1 MLTARRTLSALLSL
15 LIAAALSVA
24 LLLKHYGVGTPADA
38 VCGPESGCDVVSQS
52 AYASIL
58 GVPLAAIGLIFY
70 VSLAGTLALATF
82 AGKAVRTGVARL
94 VLTALGVSLLVDLLL
109 LGIQA
114 TQLHAY
120 CVLCIATYLAG
131 GAAFLALIEARRA
144 DVTQALGPGEGRLV
158 VAGWLIGSLS
168 AVVSVAVYQT
178 ALAARPSSPTAMLGG
193 GAAGADALTRAQEE
207 VARLQATID
216 DPQKLEKYFSDK
228 ALREFEQAAPQMLDL
243 AGVPFKGPAE
253 APIKIVEFSDFLCPF
268 CRQLAEGFSAWLPQ
282 TGGRVSISFKQ
293 YPLDTACNTNIQ
305 RQVHEGS
312 CWLAMGGLCAAEQNR
327 FWPYHD
333 RVFGRDP
340 KPATRDDALRFATE
354 AGLDAG
360 AFGSCLERPA
370 TREKLLAGIAE
381 GFKSGVKGTPAVFI
395 NGKPLSRLNDLLTM
409 VAKESARLGLPPLP
423 PPQPPNR

>member
-15 LIAAALSVA
+15 VIAAALSVA

-38 VCGPESGCDVVSQS
+38 LCGAESGCDVVSQS

-70 VSLAGTLALATF
+70 VSLAGTLTLSMF
-82 AGKAVRTGVARL
+82 SGKAVRAGIARL
-94 VLTALGVSLLVDLLL
+94 VLTALGVSLLVDLIL
-109 LGIQA
+109 LGVQA

-131 GAAFLALIEARRA
+131 GFAFALLIAARRA

-158 VAGWLIGSLS
+158 VAGWLIGGLS
-168 AVVSVAVYQT
+168 AVVSVAAYQM
-178 ALAARPSSPTAMLGG
+178 ALDARPKSPTALLGG
-193 GAAGADALTRAQEE
+193 APGADALTRAQAE

-228 ALREFEQAAPQMLDL
+228 ALREFEQAPPQMLDL
-243 AGVPFKGPAE
+243 SGVPFKGPAD
-253 APIKIVEFSDFLCPF
+253 APIKIVEFSDFLCPY
-268 CRQLAEGFSAWLPQ
+268 CRQLSEGFSAWLPQ
-282 TGGRVSISFKQ
+282 TAGRVSISFKQ

-305 RQVHEGS
+305 RQIHEGS

-333 RVFGRDP
+333 RVFSRDP
-340 KPATRDDALRFATE
+340 KPATRDDAVRFATE

-381 GFKSGVKGTPAVFI
+381 GVKAGVKGTPAVFI
-395 NGKPLSRLNDLLTM
+395 NGKPLSRVNDLLTM
-409 VAKESARLGLPPLP
+409 IAKESARLGLPPLP

>member
-1 MLTARRTLSALLSL
+1 MLTTRRTLSALLSL

-38 VCGPESGCDVVSQS
+38 LCGSESGCDVVTQS
-52 AYASIL
+52 VYASIL

-70 VSLAGTLALATF
+70 VSLAGTLALAMF
-82 AGKAVRTGVARL
+82 SGKAVRAGIARL
-94 VLTALGVSLLVDLLL
+94 VLTALGVSLLIDLVL

-120 CVLCIATYLAG
+120 CILCIATYVM
-131 GAAFLALIEARRA
+131 GAIAFGLLIAARRA

-178 ALAARPSSPTAMLGG
+178 ALAARPNNPTAVLGG
-193 GAAGADALTRAQEE
+193 APSGDTLARAQQE
-207 VARLQATID
+207 VARLQATLD

-243 AGVPFKGPAE
+243 AGVPFKGPAD
-253 APIKIVEFSDFLCPF
+253 APVKIVEFSDFLCPY
-268 CRQLAEGFSAWLPQ
+268 CRQLGEGFSAWLPQ
-282 TGGRVSISFKQ
+282 TAGRVSISFKQ
-293 YPLDTACNTNIQ
+293 YPLDTACNTNIKQ
-305 RQVHEGS
+305 QIHEGS

-333 RVFGRDP
+333 RVFSRDP
-340 KPATRDDALRFATE
+340 KAATRDDVVRFATE
-354 AGLDAG
+354 AGLDGG
-360 AFGSCLERPA
+360 ALGSCLERPA
-370 TREKLLAGIAE
+370 TREKLLAEIAE
-381 GFKSGVKGTPAVFI
+381 GVRAGVKGTPAVFI
-395 NGKPLSRLNDLLTM
+395 NGKHLPRMNDLLAM
-409 VAKESARLGLPPLP
+409 VAKESTRLGLPPLP
-423 PPQPPNR
+423 PAQPPNR